1 MIAELLNNCPIGV
14 TIVSQDMERR
24 LYANHKLSQML
35 GAETPESLLV
45 DAVEKSWCDVER
57 FKQMKAFM
65 LTGQELENFIAKRK
79 CADGSEIWVSMNS
92 QRAEVDGRQA
102 IIIWH
107 SDVTELVSAL
117 RETTNTSQ
125 PLKATA

>member
-1 MIAELLNNCPIGV
+1 
-14 TIVSQDMERR
+14 
-24 LYANHKLSQML
+24 ML

-45 DAVEKSWCDVER
+45 DALEKSWCDVER
-57 FKQMKAFM
+57 FEKMKAFM
-65 LTGQELENFIAKRK
+65 LTGQELDNFIAKQK

-92 QRAEVDGRQA
+92 QRADVDGRQA

-117 RETTNTSQ
+117 QEPKNTSQ
-125 PLKATA
+125 PLKVTG